1 MSKKLYVGNLP
12 WSVTE
17 EDIRGLFSPIGEI
30 LSVSL
35 ITERETGRSRG
46 FGFVE
51 MSNDDAKAAIS
62 RLNGQ
67 DFNGRQLR
75 ISEAEERI
83 KRAAG
88 FHR

>member
-1 MSKKLYVGNLP
+1 MIKLYVGNLP

-17 EDIRGLFSPIGEI
+17 DDIRGLFSPIGET

-35 ITERETGRSRG
+35 ITDRETGRSRG

-51 MSNDDAKAAIS
+51 MSRADAQSAMS
-62 RLNGQ
+62 RLNGA
-67 DFNGRQLR
+67 DFHGRPLR
-75 ISEAEERI
+75 VSEAEQRI

-88 FHR
+88 WRQ